1 MNPIPTQPIAP
12 SVQGMSITV
21 SSKRLRNY
29 SAIERARIRILA
41 GWFLRIGDYEIKYV
55 LAYHLFEASE
65 HTTWIRERLKEM
77 RGGNPNASI
86 RPDLAQFL
94 EKTLHAPSD
103 TEFLRGQY
111 GVLTSALLTAIQNDV
126 TKMDT
131 SANAN
136 ELRLLNRIK
145 GDLSEQVA
153 WFKSLDLNSEDSDWS
168 SHIHSTLNSIG
179 GIHGDEDRTPSPPSY
194 SLPHFER
201 PSTLHFDSRIQI
213 GELKSYKERAQLDR
227 EQATIEQFKVFF
239 NEFYAAA
246 LLASILFDAAEND
259 YPWEFFADFSRHF
272 WDEARHSE
280 FGAIRLRELGVEPDR
295 VNLVLYEESQ
305 NLPVLHRVTYLTRG
319 LEAYFMPRKPVRM
332 KEYEENGDF
341 RSQLFADQDWS
352 DEINHVR
359 YGSRWINFLLEN
371 DSREIEDIMDEVKQH
386 LSEVRKVDVQTI
398 EAPY

>member
-1 MNPIPTQPIAP
+1 
-12 SVQGMSITV
+12 MSITV

-29 SAIERARIRILA
+29 AAIERARIRILA
-41 GWFLRIGDYEIKYV
+41 GWFLRIGDYELKYV
-55 LAYHLFEASE
+55 LAYHLYEASE

-111 GVLTSALLTAIQNDV
+111 GILTSALLTAIRNDV
-126 TKMDT
+126 EIMDT

-145 GDLSEQVA
+145 NDLSEQVA
-153 WFKSLDLNSEDSDWS
+153 WFETLDLKTEDSDWS
-168 SHIHSTLNSIG
+168 SYIQSTLDSIG
-179 GIHGDEDRTPSPPSY
+179 GIHGDEERMPSPPTY
-194 SLPHFER
+194 LLPRFER

-213 GELKSYKERAQLDR
+213 GELKSYEERTQLDR

-359 YGSRWINFLLEN
+359 YGSRWINYLLEN
-371 DSREIEDIMDEVKQH
+371 DSREIEGIMDEVKQH
-386 LSEVRKVDVQTI
+386 LSEVRKTDVQTI

>member
-1 MNPIPTQPIAP
+1 MRSTNTQLVSP
-12 SVQGMSITV
+12 SAQGISITV

-29 SAIERARIRILA
+29 AAVERARIRILA
-41 GWFLRIGDYEIKYV
+41 GWFLRIGDYELKYV
-55 LAYHLFEASE
+55 LAYHLYEASE

-103 TEFLRGQY
+103 TEFLKGQY
-111 GVLTSALLTAIQNDV
+111 GVLTSAMLTAIHNDV
-126 TKMDT
+126 KKMDT

-145 GDLSEQVA
+145 NDLIEQVA
-153 WFKSLDLNSEDSDWS
+153 WYKTLDLDSEDSDWS
-168 SHIHSTLNSIG
+168 SYIQSTLHSIG
-179 GIHGDEDRTPSPPSY
+179 GIHGDEARMPSPPSH
-194 SLPHFER
+194 SLLRFER

-213 GELKSYKERAQLDR
+213 GELKSYEERAQLDR

-246 LLASILFDAAEND
+246 LLASILFDAAENE

-305 NLPVLHRVTYLTRG
+305 DLPVLHRVTYLTRG

-386 LSEVRKVDVQTI
+386 LSAVRKVDVQTI